1 MIGYNIYISN
11 QVLTSLFFLSDY
23 LTKGRRENNMAHE
36 KDMTSKK
43 LEDYTDVFADI
54 LNVLLFHKNLLK
66 PELLKSDIE
75 YIYFIVLYIWF

>member
-1 MIGYNIYISN
+1 
-11 QVLTSLFFLSDY
+11 
-23 LTKGRRENNMAHE
+23 MAHE

-66 PELLKSDIE
+66 PELLKKRSDR
-75 YIYFIVLYIWF
+75 IYL